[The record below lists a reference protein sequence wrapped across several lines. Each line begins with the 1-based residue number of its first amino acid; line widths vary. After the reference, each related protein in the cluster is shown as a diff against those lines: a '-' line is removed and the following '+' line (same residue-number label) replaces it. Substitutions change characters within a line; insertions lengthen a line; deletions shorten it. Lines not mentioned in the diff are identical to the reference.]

1 MLNLMPFS
9 RREDN
14 LFNYLDNLEKNFFG
28 DMDQNLSQFR
38 TDIIDDGDHYTMK
51 ADLPG
56 FTKEDIHIDLND
68 NTLTI
73 HAEHNEENETK
84 KDNYVRRERRY
95 GSFSRSFDVTNINTS
110 DIDASY
116 ANGVLELK
124 LPKLEAVVPEPRKIE
139 VK

>member
-56 FTKEDIHIDLND
+56 FAKEDIHIDLND

-73 HAEHNEENETK
+73 HAEHKEENETK
-84 KDNYVRRERRY
+84 NDNYVRRERRY
-95 GSFSRSFDVTNINTS
+95 GSFSRSFDVSNINTS

-116 ANGVLELK
+116 NNGVLELK
-124 LPKLEAVVPEPRKIE
+124 LPKLETVVPEPRKIE

>member
-56 FTKEDIHIDLND
+56 FAKEDIHIDLND

>member
-110 DIDASY
+110 DIDATY

>member
-1 MLNLMPFS
+1 
-9 RREDN
+9 
-14 LFNYLDNLEKNFFG
+14 
-28 DMDQNLSQFR
+28 
-38 TDIIDDGDHYTMK
+38 MK